1 MTRDDLVYV
10 GHMLDTARK
19 AVRRVVGKTRA
30 DFDADEDLR
39 IVLTHLIQTIGEA
52 ARRVSPEVRTRHPE
66 VPWNAIVGM
75 RHRIVHDYINV
86 DEDIVWEV
94 ASKRLEPLVD
104 LLVRIMPQ
112 EDS

>member
-52 ARRVSPEVRTRHPE
+52 AR
-66 VPWNAIVGM
+66 
-75 RHRIVHDYINV
+75 
-86 DEDIVWEV
+86 
-94 ASKRLEPLVD
+94 
-104 LLVRIMPQ
+104 
-112 EDS
+112 

>member
-1 MTRDDLVYV
+1 MC
-10 GHMLDTARK
+10 
-19 AVRRVVGKTRA
+19 
-30 DFDADEDLR
+30 
-39 IVLTHLIQTIGEA
+39 
-52 ARRVSPEVRTRHPE
+52 
-66 VPWNAIVGM
+66 
-75 RHRIVHDYINV
+75 HRIVHDYINV